1 MRVLVQRSKNSK
13 VIIDNKVYGEID
25 YGMVLLVC
33 FTYNDNE
40 KVIDYMIDKILNLRI
55 FDDENGIMNK
65 SLLDIS
71 GSILS
76 ISQFTLYAD
85 TTRGRRPSYVKALNG
100 NEASVLYNI
109 FNSKLKD
116 KNIKL
121 ATGIFGAEMEVNI
134 VNDGPIRILL
144 EKENLDE
151 RK

>member
-33 FTYNDNE
+33 FTYNDKE
-40 KVIDYMIDKILNLRI
+40 TVIDYMIDKILNLRI

-134 VNDGPIRILL
+134 VNDGPITILL

>member
-13 VIIDNKVYGEID
+13 VIIDHKDYGEID

-134 VNDGPIRILL
+134 VNDGPITILL